1 MHRFPLKVS
10 SRIQCA
16 GPAIFLVAWATTL
29 GAQQQPSQGVNKSDI
44 PEHTIYHEFF
54 RHLLFLDRQAA
65 TRQALTAGGQ
75 SNAAISQN
83 SYQIR
88 TGLTGAQFEMVRTTA
103 REMEEQVDALDAR
116 AKTIVDAFRAAH
128 RQASPQQP
136 LPPAPPE
143 LAQLQKQRDDLMRG
157 TVAQLKAGLGP
168 QAAGQLDRFLATQ
181 FAPHVR
187 VALVGQRPH
196 NPAQNRVAPFERIN

>member
-1 MHRFPLKVS
+1 M
-10 SRIQCA
+10 
-16 GPAIFLVAWATTL
+16 
-29 GAQQQPSQGVNKSDI
+29 
-44 PEHTIYHEFF
+44 
-54 RHLLFLDRQAA
+54 
-65 TRQALTAGGQ
+65 TAGGQ
-75 SNAAISQN
+75 SNAVTTQN

-116 AKTIVDAFRAAH
+116 AKTIVYAFRAAH
-128 RQASPQQP
+128 RQPSPQQP
-136 LPPAPPE
+136 LAPAPPE

-168 QAAGQLDRFLATQ
+168 QAAGQLDFFLATQ

-187 VALVGQRPH
+187 VAQVGQRPH

>member
-1 MHRFPLKVS
+1 MRGPGYSSGCGGNHLRGAATAFPGREPIGY
-10 SRIQCA
+10 SR
-16 GPAIFLVAWATTL
+16 
-29 GAQQQPSQGVNKSDI
+29 
-44 PEHTIYHEFF
+44 HTIYHQFF
-54 RHLLFLDRQAA
+54 RHVLFLDRQAA
-65 TRQALTAGGQ
+65 ARQAMAGAQ
-75 SNAAISQN
+75 SNAAPPQN

-103 REMEEQVDALDAR
+103 REMEDRVDALDAR
-116 AKTIVDAFRAAH
+116 AKTIVDGFRAAH
-128 RQASPQQP
+128 RQVSPQQP

-168 QAAGQLDRFLATQ
+168 QLAGQLDRFLTTQ

-196 NPAQNRVAPFERIN
+196 DPAQNRVAPFERIN